1 MTKQY
6 AVPSC
11 KAGAMFLGAF
21 ALLCAFVAH
30 GQVNAPPGYL
40 TDTRG
45 TVVRNATYLCWHT
58 GNWSPAAAIAECDPD
73 LVAKPRPIA
82 QAEPAA
88 APAAAR
94 PAPAPAPA
102 TPPAKA
108 AAIPYMQK
116 ISLSAE
122 ALFDFDKSV
131 LKPEGRKS
139 LDELAA
145 KAAAISLDVII
156 ALGHTDSIGTAAYN
170 QALSMRRAN
179 AVKAY
184 LLSKGVAANRVT
196 AEGKGEK
203 QPVADNKTGDGRAR
217 NRRVEVEVIGTG
229 R

>member
-1 MTKQY
+1 MKMQY
-6 AVPSC
+6 AVLSR
-11 KAGAMFLGAF
+11 KAGAMFLGAS

-30 GQVNAPPGYL
+30 GQASGPPGYL

-73 LVAKPRPIA
+73 LVAKPRPPA
-82 QAEPAA
+82 SAELAA
-88 APAAAR
+88 APPATR
-94 PAPAPAPA
+94 PAPVPVPAA
-102 TPPAKA
+102 TSAKA

-116 ISLSAE
+116 VTLSAE

-131 LKPEGRKS
+131 LKPEGRRA
-139 LDELAA
+139 LDELSA
-145 KAAAISLDVII
+145 KVASINVDVII
-156 ALGHTDSIGTAAYN
+156 ALGHTDSIGANAYN
-170 QALSMRRAN
+170 QSLSLRRAN
-179 AVKAY
+179 AVKSY
-184 LLSKGVAANRVT
+184 LVGKGIAANRVT

-203 QPVADNKTGDGRAR
+203 QSVADNRTRDGRAR

>member
-6 AVPSC
+6 TVPSR
-11 KAGAMFLGAF
+11 KAGAMLLGAC

-30 GQVNAPPGYL
+30 GQASGPPGHL

-58 GNWSPAAAIAECDPD
+58 GSWSPAAAIAECDPD
-73 LVAKPRPIA
+73 LVARPRPLA
-82 QAEPAA
+82 STEPAA
-88 APAAAR
+88 APPAPR
-94 PAPAPAPA
+94 PAPAPAAA

-131 LKPEGRKS
+131 LKPEGRKA

-145 KAAAISLDVII
+145 KVAAISLDVII
-156 ALGHTDSIGTAAYN
+156 ALGHTDSIGTDAYN

-184 LLSKGVAANRVT
+184 LVGKGIPANRVT

-203 QPVADNKTGDGRAR
+203 QPVADNKTRDGRAR